1 MKIQIKRIAALSV
14 AALFSANLFALDASG
29 IESARQ
35 AAWSG
40 LEAYNAAYKK
50 IQSASSIIR
59 NLFSMRDRAF
69 GDSASLEKR
78 LKAQTSSF
86 NEIKADAKV
95 LSATF
100 EKNKKFLDSVKG
112 ELKSA
117 ADAFKS
123 EQKRFAYADEINAKL
138 SDLSSKNPGK
148 NYQDKRY
155 ADRLSS
161 EYLNAKENFKNAQN
175 NLSRL
180 IIDADIANPRISGIS
195 SMLALSY
202 TFLKKAS
209 DEIQVNTETLAAL
222 EGEYKLL
229 ETNSLESL
237 QDLNVCINKLRD
249 VKMQFLSQ
257 YMDLLSAM
265 GSQDKI
271 FKANPNIK
279 DISISPLSEIAYE
292 PAEIA
297 SAFGKS
303 KTTRVKDSYEVF
315 GEGVPA
321 GAMARSAA
329 MAQQDEQDSVRVEF
343 LQIGKNLSD
352 LTREIN
358 EATMLM
364 RAVIS
369 EAESAIRGI
378 TRAEGSAKAVL
389 QNAIAISTEAQL
401 LNSDIAIFKSG
412 LGVTSAQF
420 EVSISNFK
428 SILANFVYDS
438 EACLEKSNLIKAIL
452 AEDEE

>member
-1 MKIQIKRIAALSV
+1 MKIQIKRLAAFSA
-14 AALFSANLFALDASG
+14 AALFSANLFALDARG

-50 IQSASSIIR
+50 IQSASSIMR
-59 NLFSMRDRAF
+59 NLFSMRDNAF
-69 GDSASLEKR
+69 RQSASLEKR
-78 LKAQTSSF
+78 LKAQASSF

-100 EKNKKFLDSVKG
+100 EKNKKFLDSVKD

-117 ADAFKS
+117 SEAFKS
-123 EQKRFAYADEINAKL
+123 EQKRFAFADEINAKL
-138 SDLSSKNPGK
+138 SDLSTKSPGK

-155 ADRLSS
+155 ADRLSAD
-161 EYLNAKENFKNAQN
+161 YLNAKENFKNAQSD
-175 NLSRL
+175 LSRL
-180 IIDADIANPRISGIS
+180 VVDADIANPRISGIS

-202 TFLKKAS
+202 TFLKKAG
-209 DEIQVNTETLAAL
+209 DEIQVNSENLAAL
-222 EGEYKLL
+222 EGEYKIL

-279 DISISPLSEIAYE
+279 DISISPLSEIAYG

-297 SAFGKS
+297 SAVKS
-303 KTTRVKDSYEVF
+303 TAARVKDAKETAI
-315 GEGVPA
+315 G
-321 GAMARSAA
+321 SAA
-329 MAQQDEQDSVRVEF
+329 DVAWARNALMGQQDEQESVRVEF

-364 RAVIS
+364 GAVIS

-378 TRAEGSAKAVL
+378 TRAEASAKAVL

-401 LNSDIAIFKSG
+401 LNSDIAIFKSE

-428 SILANFVYDS
+428 AILANFVYDS

-452 AEDEE
+452 ADEE